1 MTEQQDGNGNT
12 TTTIPLKKSTR
23 DRLASWTGKG
33 TSYDT
38 AINTLLDRV
47 STPKTKEE

>member
-1 MTEQQDGNGNT
+1 MTDGESE

-23 DRLASWTGKG
+23 DRLAKWTGKG

-38 AINTLLDRV
+38 AVNALLDRV
-47 STPKTKEE
+47 NAPE